1 MSIRLITNYDIEVII
16 KMEGDRLTCFKIAT
30 IIRMFCC
37 MLLLCVLVSVIKTI
51 SYAKEKAEQGEVSA
65 PGNLYAQ
72 SAVLM
77 DGSSGRILYEKNGT
91 KFMAN
96 ASTTKILTCILAL
109 EKGELTDV
117 VEVSSYA
124 ASMPDVQLH
133 IKEGEQYYLGD
144 LLYSL
149 MLESHN
155 DVAVA
160 IAEHISGSQEEFS
173 KLMNR
178 KAKEIGC
185 KNTVFLTPNGLDATQ
200 QISGGEI
207 DHGTTAEDLALIM
220 RYCINISPQKEQFLK
235 ITGTESHAFQN
246 IEGSRNFFCRNHN
259 AFLNMMEGA
268 LSGKTGF
275 TNKAGYCYV
284 GALEEEGRCYIVAL
298 LACGWPGNKN
308 YKWSDCRKLMEYGV
322 KNYERYLLETLE
334 MEYRKELVVEVK
346 DAKRRKIGD
355 VKTTNLKRKEGII
368 KEVLLKDGE
377 NIDVKVKKEEIIA
390 PVKRGEIVGELEY
403 IIQGKTWN
411 VEEIY
416 CDENIEKIDFQWCW
430 ENIIKKMMLL

>member
-1 MSIRLITNYDIEVII
+1 MG
-16 KMEGDRLTCFKIAT
+16 GDRLTCFKIT
-30 IIRMFCC
+30 VLIRMFCC
-37 MLLLCVLVSVIKTI
+37 ILLLCVLLSVIKTI

-178 KAKEIGC
+178 KVKEIGC
-185 KNTVFLTPNGLDATQ
+185 KNTIFLTPNGLDATQ

-207 DHGTTAEDLALIM
+207 EHGTTAEDLALIM